1 MLGALDADWMIEIE
15 LQSIR
20 RVYCERID
28 WCIVRCMQQP
38 GESCTSDRERGREV
52 YAATVAHTPLAHPT
66 ESEKCMQPPKG
77 SAHASQFLDSAFQ
90 T

>member
-1 MLGALDADWMIEIE
+1 VTDVEEIKM
-15 LQSIR
+15 
-20 RVYCERID
+20 
-28 WCIVRCMQQP
+28 CIVREKCLAYRTEKDAMKQP
-38 GESCTSDRERGREV
+38 KVAHMPLDRSTELGREV